1 MSSSALRQRVSC
13 IRQLNGRMGEGG
25 WFGGRERGLV
35 LCLSRIM
42 GPIPFALAVP
52 GGYQSMYSIPR
63 TVHAQVLFRRT
74 GIDRSALLLLSWIT
88 FRDMSSFLRIL

>member
-1 MSSSALRQRVSC
+1 MS
-13 IRQLNGRMGEGG
+13 
-25 WFGGRERGLV
+25 
-35 LCLSRIM
+35 CLSWIM
-42 GPIPFALAVP
+42 GPIPFFTLAVLVATRECTP
-52 GGYQSMYSIPR
+52 YTILR